1 MSAVATVTFALAVLA
16 AAPPLQALREAQAAL
31 KPHIERDFWT
41 DEAAGSSALLEAQW
55 RATRA
60 WTADWLDRHPDAD
73 LASLAAAAKADA
85 GLDLSAVRLDAGSVL
100 VAANGESFGTVF
112 VLRRAGQGGFATA
125 MALDEPGTFAGG
137 DGDGDGEVLAAWR
150 PDRASGDCRDGRAPA
165 TWGACGPL
173 TGAIRRLPDEA
184 GGARR
189 FAVVGLYA
197 QAAGATQGFQVSVW
211 RWDGAAA
218 RLLLTQSLIQ
228 TADEPVIAAVRRDA
242 LILHEKGSYDHLFA
256 CGACAGRQIETTI
269 ALPAHGARVVA
280 TRSLTPELDWASAL
294 MDAIT
299 EGRPTGDLAA
309 TRVAAA
315 LTPLVRTAA
324 LDAKRHGDAS
334 WFGFITGQKVER
346 HDGVETLCL
355 GIDGFDVAEIFT
367 LAPRGGALRGTAI
380 TTAPGGAWA
389 CGKGS

>member
-1 MSAVATVTFALAVLA
+1 MSAVAAVTFALAVLA
-16 AAPPLQALREAQAAL
+16 AAAPLQALREAQAAL
-31 KPHIERDFWT
+31 KPHRELYFWT
-41 DEAAGSSALLEAQW
+41 DEAAGSPALLEAQW

-60 WTADWLDRHPDAD
+60 WTADWLDGHPHAD

-112 VLRRAGQGGFATA
+112 VLRRARQGRFATA

-137 DGDGDGEVLAAWR
+137 DGVGEVLAAWR

-165 TWGACGPL
+165 TLGACGPL
-173 TGAIRRLPDEA
+173 TGAVRRLPDEA
-184 GGARR
+184 GDARR

-218 RLLLTQSLIQ
+218 RLLLTRSLIQ

-269 ALPAHGARVVA
+269 ALPAQGARVVA

-309 TRVAAA
+309 TSVAAA
-315 LTPLVRTAA
+315 LTPLVQTAA

-346 HDGVETLCL
+346 HDGFETLCL
-355 GIDGFDVAEIFT
+355 GVDGFGVAEVFT
-367 LAPRGGALRGTAI
+367 LETHGGARRATAV
-380 TTAPGGAWA
+380 TTAPEASCGDGG
-389 CGKGS
+389 